1 MPLADVGKMFLH
13 TQNTQIH
20 KADLYP
26 NTLYP
31 FLKTENGKK
40 TGLGSSKEQ
49 QQGCME
55 ILKAWASVFCARR

>member
-40 TGLGSSKEQ
+40 TGLASPKEQ
-49 QQGCME
+49 Q
-55 ILKAWASVFCARR
+55 KVAWRY